1 MAKPVQ
7 STASQTTETFTQV
20 NKEEA
25 KVAENVKQEEKEILP
40 TKVVNPERQN
50 ITVKKEPVVVKT
62 EPKQNTTTNQ
72 AH

>member
-1 MAKPVQ
+1 MQ
-7 STASQTTETFTQV
+7 STASQTTEHLNQV

-25 KVAENVKQEEKEILP
+25 KVAQNVKQEEKEIQP
-40 TKVVNPERQN
+40 KKVVNPERQN
-50 ITVKKEPVVVKT
+50 ITDKKEPVVVKT